1 MRMETQMLNH
11 VYVDIIIMCVVF
23 YRGKVTMTKAN
34 IISYGVNKMGD
45 TNGIV
50 PGIHAEHDAIRKLPK
65 LRRNKRQQ
73 QISILVIRVSVKN
86 RLLLSKPCCN
96 CINIMKTIPEKKGY
110 KIKNIYY
117 SDDNGNIIKTN
128 LDILD
133 NEEKHYSR
141 FYKKLKDK

>member
-1 MRMETQMLNH
+1 
-11 VYVDIIIMCVVF
+11 MCVVF

-45 TNGIV
+45 TNGII

-86 RLLLSKPCCN
+86 KLQLSKPCYN
-96 CINIMKTIPEKKGY
+96 CINIMKTIPEKRDTKLR
-110 KIKNIYY
+110 IF
-117 SDDNGNIIKTN
+117 IIQMIME
-128 LDILD
+128 IL
-133 NEEKHYSR
+133 
-141 FYKKLKDK
+141 